1 MADSCPES
9 VPVEFYV
16 ACNPP
21 LTSRGVD
28 FVVDSLEASFSQEH
42 IEILYEPEIPWFKL
56 LAPSKC
62 KQSASDLLGNLLL
75 TIVEQEADL
84 VDVDGYPSLETPID
98 VKIIA
103 DNPRI
108 VPWSIHEAEPHV
120 HGKHIDACF
129 PDFMRSLP
137 QKRLWRGLESVKGW
151 TIDVFFQLLERH
163 WKGFGAPVSHETLEE
178 FLKCTLSWNLKGN
191 VLYLGSDLTSEAMD
205 KALETLDNL
214 IFMASRDWR
223 SDHLM
228 VTEEPGDFRFCYR
241 YLTHVG
247 QYHSTY
253 LQERAIND
261 DDPLSTAVTIRA
273 EMRDNDGHWNPVGS
287 NSAPKKAGMIP
298 GTMKIFGPFDRHVYE
313 KKAASAV
320 ADLLTSIAEPREA
333 PQLSVDQYSAKSKVE
348 SWREAVR
355 EAQPDAG
362 LDQVDEPCLVPAES
376 LIDYVAEAEAEA
388 PAPGQ
393 DGDLLAFNFD
403 DAGWGLGNEPREQM
417 TQASDDLISLDPIP
431 QKGGLASEPAPVH
444 LLDADD
450 GPMELPGPRQV
461 LEAAD
466 EDPCL
471 LDEDVPPLLG
481 DMPTLLMNDQP
492 LPNGTSYPGLDAEE
506 PVNGYSTR
514 GSQKS
519 HLLKMTEARV
529 KELAG
534 ILPFTPGIVSIELRF
549 GRFYRK
555 NLISHQINSGNDQGP
570 FWDDASLM
578 SQTLSI
584 PDWQTHLAFSTALSA
599 CGPDMD
605 DFVEMHPPADSP
617 WLLYETKAWYEVVC
631 TPTEDEESQMVVEI
645 DAQTFESRCRGPE
658 EQMGCLFLH
667 CLKRPWDM
675 QVSISSRAS
684 FHNSP
689 FHTAVART
697 LAASLSVRTSREG
710 KLAIETTEDARL
722 KVTVD
727 NINVRH
733 VARYRLGRKSNSLL
747 SVTMVRKLDK
757 GERQGTRRQWQTGQ
771 ARVPYRG
778 TPIIW
783 YEATLSS
790 LKAEEMLAEN
800 RDMTVGSRV
809 SWDCDRLEAEGVF
822 EDVCRPGFGII
833 TQMDD
838 IGQLNDNGLRMA
850 TLNSRRPTEAA
861 DKRRGKDYSYW

>member
-1 MADSCPES
+1 MADSSEYA
-9 VPVEFYV
+9 PVEFYV

-28 FVVDSLEASFSQEH
+28 FVIDSLEASFSQEA

-56 LAPSKC
+56 LASPKC
-62 KQSASDLLGNLLL
+62 KQSASDQLGNLLL

-84 VDVDGYPSLETPID
+84 VDVDGYQSLETPID

-120 HGKHIDACF
+120 YGKHLDACF
-129 PDFMRSLP
+129 PGFMRSLP

-151 TIDVFFQLLERH
+151 TIDGFFQLLDRH
-163 WKGFGAPVSHETLEE
+163 WKGFGAPFSHEMLEE
-178 FLKCTLSWNLKGN
+178 FLSCTISWNLKGN
-191 VLYLGSDLTSEAMD
+191 VLYLGSNLTSEAMD
-205 KALETLDNL
+205 KTLETLDNL
-214 IFMASRDWR
+214 IYMASRDRR

-253 LQERAIND
+253 LLEKGIND
-261 DDPLSTAVTIRA
+261 DDPLSTAVTVRA
-273 EMRDNDGHWNPVGS
+273 EMRDKNGQWHSVGA

-298 GTMKIFGPFDRHVYE
+298 GTMKVFGPFDRHVYE

-320 ADLLTSIAEPREA
+320 ADLLASIAEPHES
-333 PQLSVDQYSAKSKVE
+333 PELSVDQYSAKSKVE

-362 LDQVDEPCLVPAES
+362 LDQVDEPCLVPVES
-376 LIDYVAEAEAEA
+376 LIDYVVEAEA

-403 DAGWGLGNEPREQM
+403 DAGWGLGAEPREQPS
-417 TQASDDLISLDPIP
+417 QALDDLISLGPTP
-431 QKGGLASEPAPVH
+431 QNGGHASELDPVH

-450 GPMELPGPRQV
+450 APMMEEPAPQQV
-461 LEAAD
+461 VEPAD
-466 EDPCL
+466 DDPCL

-481 DMPTLLMNDQP
+481 DMPSLLTSDQP
-492 LPNGTSYPGLDAEE
+492 LLNGTSCPSLTAEK
-506 PVNGYSTR
+506 PANGFSTR
-514 GSQKS
+514 GSPKS
-519 HLLKMTEARV
+519 HLLKMTEASV

-534 ILPFTPGIVSIELRF
+534 ILPYTPGIVSIELRF

-570 FWDDASLM
+570 FWGDASLM
-578 SQTLSI
+578 SQTLNI

-605 DFVEMHPPADSP
+605 ELVQMYPPAESP

-631 TPTEDEESQMVVEI
+631 TLTEDGQSQMVVEI
-645 DAQTFESRCRGPE
+645 DAETFEFRCRGPE

-697 LAASLSVRTSREG
+697 LAASLSVRTTREG
-710 KLAIETTEDARL
+710 QLAVETTEDARL

-733 VARYRLGRKSNSLL
+733 VARYRLGRNSNSLL

-783 YEATLSS
+783 YEAALSS
-790 LKAEEMLAEN
+790 LKAEQMLAEN
-800 RDMTVGSRV
+800 RDMTVGSRA
-809 SWDCDRLEAEGVF
+809 SWDCERLEAEGVLD
-822 EDVCRPGFGII
+822 DVCRPAFGII

-850 TLNSRRPTEAA
+850 TLNSRRPTEAV